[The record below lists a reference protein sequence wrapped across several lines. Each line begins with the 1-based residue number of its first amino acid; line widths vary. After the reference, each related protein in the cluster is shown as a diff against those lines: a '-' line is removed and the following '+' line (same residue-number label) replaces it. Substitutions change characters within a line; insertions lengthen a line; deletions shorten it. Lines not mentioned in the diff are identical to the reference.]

1 MAQRGR
7 PKKDTLSLT
16 EKKAR
21 EQGKTYG
28 EYIADQTKQ
37 TVVVEQTDGVERMKV
52 SERMAKAMHIPDRAK
67 KAIEEAAKQTE
78 EDIENHKSCI
88 KKIQQEID
96 QHIGCIRT
104 HEQAIKE
111 LEVELKEEKDFIA
124 QFS

>member
-1 MAQRGR
+1 MAGRGR
-7 PKKDTLSLT
+7 PRKDQLSLT

-52 SERMAKAMHIPDRAK
+52 SERIAMNMHIPDRAK

-111 LEVELKEEKDFIA
+111 LEEELKEEKDFIA

>member
-7 PKKDTLSLT
+7 PKKDQLSLT

-28 EYIADQTKQ
+28 EFIADQTKQ

-52 SERMAKAMHIPDRAK
+52 SERIAMNMHIPDRAK
-67 KAIEEAAKQTE
+67 KAIETSIKQTE
-78 EDIENHKSCI
+78 EDVQNHKDCI
-88 KKIQQEID
+88 AKIQKEID
-96 QHIGCIRT
+96 QHIGCIRV

-111 LEVELKEEKDFIA
+111 LETELKEQKEFIK
-124 QFS
+124 QFK

>member
-7 PKKDTLSLT
+7 PKKDQLSLT

-21 EQGKTYG
+21 EQGVTYG
-28 EYIADQTKQ
+28 EYIAEETKK
-37 TVVVEQTDGVERMKV
+37 TVVIEKKDDVERIKV

-111 LEVELKEEKDFIA
+111 LEEELKEEKDFIA